1 MLEVKAVIVVYVKS
15 RTALEQVLGSHARSL
30 RTSRDEG
37 EKTHPFRTQLWWL
50 KWNLA
55 FRKVRA
61 RPYSL
66 PALCVSTCLFPAA
79 SDSSEC
85 LCLQVLCVTLRDA
98 ANVQGAF
105 AQVLLVKLDVG

>member
-1 MLEVKAVIVVYVKS
+1 MSRSSEVTQDPYERAGMRVK
-15 RTALEQVLGSHARSL
+15 
-30 RTSRDEG
+30 
-37 EKTHPFRTQLWWL
+37 KPHPFRTQLWWL